1 MKEPI
6 IHTVIKDNG
15 FIPMVSN
22 PANRSVISQN
32 IPSVPR
38 CPTVPRP
45 VSRDSGT
52 GRDSTIT
59 NGKRK
64 EADNEQLF
72 VTEI

>member
-32 IPSVPR
+32 IPK
-38 CPTVPRP
+38 CPIVPRP
-45 VSRDSGT
+45 MSRDSGT

-59 NGKRK
+59 NEKTK
-64 EADNEQLF
+64 EEDNAQLF
-72 VTEI
+72 VTEK

>member
-1 MKEPI
+1 MKGLI
-6 IHTVIKDNG
+6 THTVIKGNS
-15 FIPMVSN
+15 FIYGISN
-22 PANRSVISQN
+22 PANRQVTFLNSKG
-32 IPSVPR
+32 VPR

>member
-6 IHTVIKDNG
+6 VQTVIKGNG
-15 FIPMVSN
+15 FIYGISN
-22 PANRSVISQN
+22 PANRSIISQN

-45 VSRDSGT
+45 MSRDSGT
-52 GRDSTIT
+52 GWDSTIT

>member
-1 MKEPI
+1 MKGLI
-6 IHTVIKDNG
+6 THTVIKGNS
-15 FIPMVSN
+15 FIYGISN

-32 IPSVPR
+32 IPK
-38 CPTVPRP
+38 CPIVPRP
-45 VSRDSGT
+45 MSRDSGT

>member
-1 MKEPI
+1 MKGLI
-6 IHTVIKDNG
+6 THTVIKGNS
-15 FIPMVSN
+15 FIYGISN

-32 IPSVPR
+32 IPR

>member
-15 FIPMVSN
+15 FILMVSN
-22 PANRSVISQN
+22 PANRNVISQN

>member
-32 IPSVPR
+32 IPK
-38 CPTVPRP
+38 CPIVPRP
-45 VSRDSGT
+45 MSRDSGT
-52 GRDSTIT
+52 GRDSGTIS
-59 NGKRK
+59 GKRK
-64 EADNEQLF
+64 EESNEQLF